1 MYKIDVLGQ
10 EYTISIVSESED
22 PKLKA
27 NNGYCDCSTYEIVIC
42 NSDDLVGDIDAVKDM
57 KAFIKQV
64 TRHEIIHAFLCESGL
79 QACSCATNC
88 WAYNEEMIDWF
99 AIQSPKIIKA
109 FKDAKCI

>member
-10 EYTISIVSESED
+10 EYTISIMSETEN
-22 PKLKA
+22 PKLKDRD
-27 NNGYCDCSTYEIVIC
+27 GYCDFSVHEIVVC
-42 NSDDLVGDIDAVKDM
+42 SGDDHADDVDAQKDL
-57 KAFIKQV
+57 KAYFKQV
-64 TRHEIIHAFLCESGL
+64 TRHEIIHAFLAESGL
-79 QACSCATNC
+79 QGCSGATNC

>member
-22 PKLKA
+22 PKLKV
-27 NNGYCDCSTYEIVIC
+27 NNGYCDCSTHEIVIC
-42 NSDDLVGDIDAVKDM
+42 DSEDLTGDVNAVKDM
-57 KAFIKQV
+57 TVFIKQV
-64 TRHEIIHAFLCESGL
+64 MRHEIIHAFLCESGL
-79 QACSCATNC
+79 QACSHNTDC

-99 AIQSPKIIKA
+99 AIQSSKIIKA